1 MKYNIKIEQVQDV
14 FETPRDW
21 CNLGKMVCFHKRYD
35 LGDKHEFNSS
45 MFDSWYELE
54 RHLINKYNAVVILPL
69 YLYDHSGITMST
81 MPFSCPWDSGR
92 VGFIYADR
100 ESILKEYKI
109 KRITEK
115 IKQKVKDVLF
125 GEVNVYDQYL
135 RGDIYSFTITDE
147 NDNEIGSDYE
157 IYGYDECEKQA
168 NDMVE
173 QLKNKSI

>member
-1 MKYNIKIEQVQDV
+1 MEYKIEILQDEDV

-21 CNLGKMVCFHKRYD
+21 DNLGKMVCFHRRYE
-35 LGDKHEFNSS
+35 LGDSTELNSS
-45 MFDSWYELE
+45 MFHSWDELK
-54 RHLINKYNAVVILPL
+54 RYLIKKEKAVVILPL
-69 YLYDHSGITMST
+69 FLYDHSGITMST

-125 GEVNVYDQYL
+125 GEVNVYDQYIS
-135 RGDIYSFTITDE
+135 GDIYAYIITDE
-147 NDNEIGSDYE
+147 NGNHVESLYN
-157 IYGYDECEKQA
+157 IYGYDECEKMA
-168 NDMVE
+168 NEAVE
-173 QLKNKSI
+173 LLKNKSI